1 MLDYPNPTLIPLN
14 GVVSLIACEATNLE
28 LLRKQEASERQLLEW
43 KQDQLSETV
52 ALRGRLE
59 EPGGTDPN

>member
-43 KQDQLSETV
+43 KQAWEVGLHVGDDGYLIH
-52 ALRGRLE
+52 
-59 EPGGTDPN
+59 